1 MPRKTAAVAVAGPSS
16 SSKAAPLSQASA
28 GHKRSKSAST
38 TTTTTTTTAKSA
50 GNKKKQ
56 QQQSLGIEPEDYGGD
71 SSDGSF
77 DANTQAPVPEEEQVF
92 TVGSYQG
99 ETHLLA

>member
-38 TTTTTTTTAKSA
+38 TTTSTTAKSA
-50 GNKKKQ
+50 GKKKQ
-56 QQQSLGIEPEDYGGD
+56 PQQQSLGLEPEDYGGD

-99 ETHLLA
+99 ETHLLT